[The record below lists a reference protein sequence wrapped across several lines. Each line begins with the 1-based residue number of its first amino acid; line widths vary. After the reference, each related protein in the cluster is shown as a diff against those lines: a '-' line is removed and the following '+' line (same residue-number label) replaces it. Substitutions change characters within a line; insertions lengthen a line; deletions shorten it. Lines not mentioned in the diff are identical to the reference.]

1 MRNYLLLL
9 VLICLVSCAPSED
22 DTEIKTI
29 ITKWP
34 DDKRGAVSIT
44 YDDGIINQLTIA
56 RPIMN
61 RLGLPGTF
69 FIITSKVEGAASG
82 KFIRRDPEEIIAET
96 AEQPTN
102 EDNFFERASL
112 IAFTGTTEAVDYHSR
127 VGSMYESGRVEE
139 AHQLIDEAYRKLR
152 NGELKDNDDVV
163 FHDNKEDTTTWEQYR
178 QYAAEGH
185 EIASHTVTHAR
196 LAVLDEPNLLYEL
209 EQSKKD
215 IALNVGEAYTFSVEC
230 PYGTE
235 DERVMEYAY
244 EIYPALRNRMPEPYL
259 AELNR
264 SSRTD
269 PTTLDKEY
277 VQWQRGP
284 LTNISMDQMKGWVDT
299 AAEQDNIW
307 LVLVFHGVNQFG
319 WEPRT
324 DAELEEYFS
333 YIKEQEDKVW
343 VATFGDVTKYIRERK
358 DARVETTISGS
369 DIEVLLE
376 STLFPNM
383 YNVPLTLK
391 TYVPSDWERVVL
403 DGEELAV
410 STDPEGSYVM
420 YNVPIKGIK
429 TSITLQNQTN

>member
-1 MRNYLLLL
+1 M
-9 VLICLVSCAPSED
+9 
-22 DTEIKTI
+22 
-29 ITKWP
+29 
-34 DDKRGAVSIT
+34 
-44 YDDGIINQLTIA
+44 
-56 RPIMN
+56 
-61 RLGLPGTF
+61 
-69 FIITSKVEGAASG
+69 
-82 KFIRRDPEEIIAET
+82 
-96 AEQPTN
+96 
-102 EDNFFERASL
+102 
-112 IAFTGTTEAVDYHSR
+112 
-127 VGSMYESGRVEE
+127 
-139 AHQLIDEAYRKLR
+139 
-152 NGELKDNDDVV
+152 
-163 FHDNKEDTTTWEQYR
+163 
-178 QYAAEGH
+178 
-185 EIASHTVTHAR
+185 
-196 LAVLDEPNLLYEL
+196 
-209 EQSKKD
+209 
-215 IALNVGEAYTFSVEC
+215 GEAYTFSVEC

>member
-9 VLICLVSCAPSED
+9 VVVFLVSCSSSED
-22 DTEIKTI
+22 DATI
-29 ITKWP
+29 NTVITKWP

-69 FIITSKVEGAASG
+69 FIITGKVEGAASG
-82 KFIRRDPEEIIAET
+82 KFIGRDPEEIIAET

-196 LAVLDEPNLLYEL
+196 LAVLDEPNLLY
-209 EQSKKD
+209 
-215 IALNVGEAYTFSVEC
+215 
-230 PYGTE
+230 
-235 DERVMEYAY
+235 
-244 EIYPALRNRMPEPYL
+244 
-259 AELNR
+259 
-264 SSRTD
+264 
-269 PTTLDKEY
+269 
-277 VQWQRGP
+277 
-284 LTNISMDQMKGWVDT
+284 
-299 AAEQDNIW
+299 
-307 LVLVFHGVNQFG
+307 
-319 WEPRT
+319 
-324 DAELEEYFS
+324 
-333 YIKEQEDKVW
+333 
-343 VATFGDVTKYIRERK
+343 
-358 DARVETTISGS
+358 
-369 DIEVLLE
+369 
-376 STLFPNM
+376 
-383 YNVPLTLK
+383 
-391 TYVPSDWERVVL
+391 
-403 DGEELAV
+403 
-410 STDPEGSYVM
+410 
-420 YNVPIKGIK
+420 
-429 TSITLQNQTN
+429 